1 MAVLP
6 RDRDHIIVNA
16 PSEGTAY
23 ARRGGGGGT
32 VGLPQRNRSKH
43 SAHLM
48 ERAEQAASDG
58 AEWIGSRDSEVAE
71 GEPGYYLAFSMPK
84 DEASSID
91 AVADGTRKVE
101 LVAVQ
106 NAAEGET
113 VLGTVFVPEGK
124 GDYFTKKLKAYSNPD
139 EDRRDKQG
147 QIIGPKNEELISRV
161 VDIQIGSARGIFT
174 DGLSYFPKTDEY
186 VWWEVWVRSERVGQV
201 RSVAAKLSLNV
212 RPEVLRFPERDVLLV
227 FGCEQDINSLMRNS
241 DGVAEL
247 RLSSDTPAMFSEMNA
262 YEQLEWANDLTGR
275 ISAALPEAP
284 YVTIFDSGANNAHP
298 LISPALSNSDQHTV
312 NDDWGVGD
320 SPGWHGHGTAMS
332 GAVLY
337 PALDAALASTEDVVF
352 SFHLET
358 VKILPSSGPENDQY
372 SYGAITESAVDL
384 VETAEPQRTRVFC
397 MATSSNIQIR
407 RGRPSS
413 WSAAVDKLAY
423 GQRLIVLSAGNVRN
437 AISAT
442 EYPDR
447 NDIEP
452 VESPGQSWNALVVGG
467 YTQRTNIT
475 DPTLAGW
482 SPLAPVG
489 GLAPTTR
496 TGVSWDSEWAN
507 KPDIVFEAGNLAH
520 DGTNTADPVSDLQ
533 LVTTHY
539 RPQIRLFQS
548 FGDTSAA
555 TAQAANLCG
564 VLRANYPAL
573 RSETIR
579 GLVVHSAEW
588 TPAMQDELNAANVQA
603 DRLTVLRR
611 YGWGVPDQSR
621 AIFSAANAP
630 TIIIE
635 DQIVP
640 FTEDAKMNEL
650 RLHRLPWP
658 SEILLELGEQPV
670 ELRVTLSYFVEP
682 NPAERGWT
690 RKHRYASHGLRFK
703 LKRPLETE
711 DQFQRR
717 INKAASFDYEVGEG
731 SEVDDQWSVK
741 ERVRDKGSLHSD
753 IWKGTAA
760 ELANR
765 STLAVFPV
773 GGWWKEKRKLGRCGS
788 PVYYSLLVSISTE
801 AEVDLH
807 TVISNQL
814 AVEVAVG

>member
-6 RDRDHIIVNA
+6 RDRDHIIVNL

-23 ARRGGGGGT
+23 ARRGSGGAGS
-32 VGLPQRNRSKH
+32 LPQRNRSQH

-48 ERAEQAASDG
+48 ERAEQAVLAG
-58 AEWIGSRDSEVAE
+58 AEWIGSRDSDVAE

-91 AVADGTRKVE
+91 AVGDGTRRVE

-106 NAAEGET
+106 NSAAGET

-124 GDYFTKKLKAYSNPD
+124 GDYFTNKLEAYSNP
-139 EDRRDKQG
+139 ENDRRDNQG
-147 QIIGPKNEELISRV
+147 QIKGPKNEALISRV
-161 VDIQIGSARGIFT
+161 VDVQIGSARSIFT
-174 DGLSYFPKTDEY
+174 DDLSYFPNTDEH
-186 VWWEVWVRSERVGQV
+186 VWWEVWVRSERVRQV
-201 RSVAAKLSLNV
+201 RSVATKLDLNV
-212 RPEVLRFPERDVLLV
+212 RPDVLSFPERDVLLV
-227 FGCEQDINSLMRNS
+227 YGDEQDITRLMRNS

-262 YEQLEWANDLTGR
+262 YEQPEWANDLKNR
-275 ISAALPEAP
+275 VHPAPPEAP
-284 YVTIFDSGANNAHP
+284 CVTILDSGANNAHP
-298 LISPALSNSDQHTV
+298 LIRPALSNSDQHTV

-320 SPGWHGHGTAMS
+320 SPRWNGHGTAMS

-337 PALDAALASTEDVVF
+337 PALEAALASTEDVVF
-352 SFHLET
+352 SFRLET
-358 VKILPSSGPENDQY
+358 VKILPSSGPDNDQY
-372 SYGAITESAVDL
+372 SYGAITERAVDL
-384 VETAEPQRTRVFC
+384 VEAAEPQRARVFC
-397 MATSSNIQIR
+397 MATSSNIQMR

-413 WSAAVDKLAY
+413 WSAAIDKLAY
-423 GQRLIVLSAGNVRN
+423 GQRLIVLSAGNVRD
-437 AISAT
+437 AISAA

-447 NDIEP
+447 NDLEP

-467 YTQRTNIT
+467 YTQRTTIT
-475 DPTLAGW
+475 DPTFADW

-489 GLAPTTR
+489 GLAPVTR
-496 TGVSWDSEWAN
+496 TGVSWDREWAN
-507 KPDIVFEAGNLAH
+507 RPDVVFEAGNLAH
-520 DGTNTADPVSDLQ
+520 DGTNPADPVSDLQ

-539 RPQIRLFQS
+539 RPLSRLFES

-573 RSETIR
+573 RNETIR

-588 TPAMQDELNAANVQA
+588 TPAMQDELDAANVQA

-621 AIFSAANAP
+621 AMLSAANAP

-658 SEILLELGEQPV
+658 SETLLELGEQPV

-711 DQFQRR
+711 DQFQSR
-717 INKAASFDYEVGEG
+717 INMAASFDYEVGEG
-731 SEVDDQWSVK
+731 SEVDDQWSVR
-741 ERVRDKGSLHSD
+741 ERVRDKGSVHSD
-753 IWKGTAA
+753 IWMGTAA

-765 STLAVFPV
+765 STLAIFPV
-773 GGWWKEKRKLGRCGS
+773 GGWWKEKPKLGRCGL
-788 PVYYSLLVSISTE
+788 PVHYSLLISISTE

-807 TVISNQL
+807 TVISNQIE
-814 AVEVAVG
+814 VEVLLG